1 MSALSTD
8 RMQVVVLGMALFT
21 KTGIIVRTPGAPFTI
36 TSAGALGPLCF
47 FVCNCD
53 HRSALGNNFM
63 LLVWLSNSAMAGEYH
78 KPVQQ
83 SWTISHP
90 ETNETAEV
98 GRRVYQYN

>member
-1 MSALSTD
+1 MSALSAD

-21 KTGIIVRTPGAPFTI
+21 KTGIIVRTPGAPFTV

-47 FVCNCD
+47 FVCNRD
-53 HRSALGNNFM
+53 HRSTLGNNFM

-83 SWTISHP
+83 SWIISHP
-90 ETNETAEV
+90 ETNETAEA
-98 GRRVYQYN
+98 GRRIYQYN